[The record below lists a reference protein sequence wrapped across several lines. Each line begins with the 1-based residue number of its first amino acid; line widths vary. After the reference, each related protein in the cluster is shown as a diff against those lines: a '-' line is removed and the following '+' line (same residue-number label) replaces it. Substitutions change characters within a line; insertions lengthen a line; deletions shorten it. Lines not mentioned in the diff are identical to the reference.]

1 MYNILLTDDEQIM
14 VDSLTFIIE
23 KNFPS
28 QTRIFSSL
36 SGSQALEITAKE
48 QIDIIFMD
56 INMPGLNGLETVKY
70 ILQSK
75 PDTVIVILSA
85 FDKFQYAQEAVN
97 LGVYR
102 YLTKPV
108 NRNTVVETL
117 RNAMNMVDQKRGRKT
132 NEVELHKKLDLVSP
146 MVESDFI
153 YSAAFGGA
161 KDVSDYFSYFGISA
175 SVWCFCCLEIP
186 KVNESNQYEIY
197 DKIREIMTHR
207 VKCIIGSFMMN
218 RLVVFFSFPLEA
230 DIAQVSADA
239 KNCITSIY
247 NILCINI
254 GSGIRAGVSSFQ
266 TDSSLTGESY
276 NEALEVLNGVP
287 LDKGGIQFA
296 LNVKESK
303 SRRGASNCGAVAE
316 NIFGR
321 IRAGDSASINALV
334 SSYGKALYEKYNGD
348 LNKIKN
354 SFFELLVNVRNITTE
369 IDTAYQNDEFTGA
382 FSFLS
387 SSEDLPSIVSFV
399 RKRCEECAVDVMQV
413 SFRKSNPIIDKAE
426 EYIVQHISGL
436 LSLEEVAQAV
446 DVSSFYL
453 SKLFK
458 EVKGENYITYIT
470 DMRMQKAK
478 ELLNNPRSVIKE
490 VSAAVG
496 FNDQNYFSRIFRNK
510 FGMTPTEFRNAVKE
524 KN

>member
-1 MYNILLTDDEQIM
+1 M
-14 VDSLTFIIE
+14 
-23 KNFPS
+23 
-28 QTRIFSSL
+28 
-36 SGSQALEITAKE
+36 
-48 QIDIIFMD
+48 
-56 INMPGLNGLETVKY
+56 
-70 ILQSK
+70 
-75 PDTVIVILSA
+75 
-85 FDKFQYAQEAVN
+85 
-97 LGVYR
+97 
-102 YLTKPV
+102 
-108 NRNTVVETL
+108 
-117 RNAMNMVDQKRGRKT
+117 
-132 NEVELHKKLDLVSP
+132 
-146 MVESDFI
+146 
-153 YSAAFGGA
+153 
-161 KDVSDYFSYFGISA
+161 
-175 SVWCFCCLEIP
+175 
-186 KVNESNQYEIY
+186 
-197 DKIREIMTHR
+197 
-207 VKCIIGSFMMN
+207 
-218 RLVVFFSFPLEA
+218 
-230 DIAQVSADA
+230 
-239 KNCITSIY
+239 
-247 NILCINI
+247 
-254 GSGIRAGVSSFQ
+254 
-266 TDSSLTGESY
+266 
-276 NEALEVLNGVP
+276 EVLNGVP